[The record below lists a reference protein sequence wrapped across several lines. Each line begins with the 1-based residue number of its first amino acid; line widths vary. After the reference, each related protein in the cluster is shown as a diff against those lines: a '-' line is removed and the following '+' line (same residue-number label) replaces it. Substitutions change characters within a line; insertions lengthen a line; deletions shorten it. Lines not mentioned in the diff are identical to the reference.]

1 MVMYEKA
8 YIFDG
13 YLGSPHSYFI
23 CKAVCKIAPAT
34 PCTLNTS
41 IMLNKYTMW
50 FVFLAAQ
57 SSSRSLVVGPSVRW
71 SVCPSVQDLCE
82 KGTLIVSNGN

>member
-1 MVMYEKA
+1 MLLSYE
-8 YIFDG
+8 IEI
-13 YLGSPHSYFI
+13 GSTFCEMAITKPSTQMPNFNSYFI

-57 SSSRSLVVGPSVRW
+57 SSSRSLVVGPSVRPLVRR
-71 SVCPSVQDLCE
+71 SV
-82 KGTLIVSNGN
+82 